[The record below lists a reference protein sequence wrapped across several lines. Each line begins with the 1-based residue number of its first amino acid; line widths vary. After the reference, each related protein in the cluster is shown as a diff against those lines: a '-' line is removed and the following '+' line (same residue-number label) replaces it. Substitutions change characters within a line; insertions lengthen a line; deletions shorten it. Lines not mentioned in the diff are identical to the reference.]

1 MYIYTSIGKVPAIY
15 LIVLKVHSGSIK
27 HEVPRTY
34 SDHMLRDVTCTVHN
48 TKRFYGYV
56 QQITYG
62 ILIS

>member
-34 SDHMLRDVTCTVHN
+34 SDHNVTCTVHN

-56 QQITYG
+56 QQVTYG